1 MREQRQPKGRRFSN
15 LRTMA
20 FPKLVPAHSGHW
32 SFVIPSTSDLGHSSL
47 PAAMNYLNPIFTE
60 KRECQDCY
68 KCVRNCPVKA
78 IKIAGGYAS
87 VVPEL
92 CIVCGHCVEVC
103 PNGAKKVRDDLAH
116 ARQLLT
122 RKKKVFV
129 SLAPSYVTEF
139 PGVAAAQ
146 LIGALKRLGFAG
158 VSETALGAQQ
168 VSAQA
173 AALLQ
178 QHPERVL
185 ASSACPTVV
194 AYLQK
199 HRPNGAA
206 LLTGIMSPL
215 LTHCTMLRQAF
226 GADLGI
232 VFIGPCIAK
241 KLEADRHP
249 DLLDVVLTFED
260 LRRWLDQEKIAL
272 DKVPAAA
279 ADRFLPETSAEGS
292 WYPVDGGMIAGMKSI
307 CAVNDCSLMAFS
319 GLGAIKKALDGVEGA
334 TQESGVF
341 LELLACEGG
350 CVNGP
355 KVQSRG
361 ATVAK
366 RQRILRAVRQPGA
379 ALPRPAGLQ
388 TATSFIIAPPPGV
401 LVADSQIREALRG
414 VGKLSVEDELN
425 CGGCGYDSCRE
436 FGIALLGQK
445 AERAMCVTYMR
456 QLAHKK
462 ANALIQKMPSAVVI
476 VNESLRIIEFNA
488 AFVKLFAP
496 DKADKLDKPA
506 AAGGATLE
514 GIALAEVMPFASLFH
529 GVLKSGED
537 ILDRDLRFQ
546 NTILHATVFSIEK
559 QCLVGGILQDITKPA
574 VRKEQVIRKAREV
587 IQKQLATTQQIAY
600 LLGENAAE
608 AEITLNS
615 IIDSFSPPKPDE
627 PTKEANDW
635 RKLYRS

>member
-1 MREQRQPKGRRFSN
+1 
-15 LRTMA
+15 
-20 FPKLVPAHSGHW
+20 
-32 SFVIPSTSDLGHSSL
+32 
-47 PAAMNYLNPIFTE
+47 MNYLNPIFTE

-78 IKIAGGYAS
+78 IKVEGGYAS

-103 PNGAKKVRDDLAH
+103 PNGAKKVRDDLAN
-116 ARQLLT
+116 ARQLLA
-122 RKKKVFV
+122 RKESVFV
-129 SLAPSYVTEF
+129 SLAPSFVTEF
-139 PGVAAAQ
+139 PGVKPAQ
-146 LIGALKRLGFAG
+146 LIGALKKLGFVG

-178 QHPERVL
+178 NNPERMLV
-185 ASSACPTVV
+185 SSACPTVV

-199 HRPNGAA
+199 HRAGGAE
-206 LLTGIMSPL
+206 LLTGLLSPL
-215 LTHCTMLRQAF
+215 LTHCKMLRQTF
-226 GADLGI
+226 GTDIGI

-241 KLEADRHP
+241 KIEGAQHP
-249 DLLDVVLTFED
+249 ELLDVVLTFED
-260 LRRWLDQEKIAL
+260 LRRWLEQEKIA
-272 DKVPAAA
+272 
-279 ADRFLPETSAEGS
+279 PEKMVATPEDHFIPERSAEGA
-292 WYPVDGGMIAGMKSI
+292 WYPVDGGMIAGMKST

-319 GLGAIKKALDGVEGA
+319 GIGAIKKALDGIE
-334 TQESGVF
+334 EMKPDSGLF

-355 KVQSRG
+355 KVQRRD
-361 ATVAK
+361 ATVMK
-366 RQRILRAVRQPGA
+366 RHLVLRSVAPSGVA
-379 ALPRPAGLQ
+379 FPRPPAVETPADFTVAP
-388 TATSFIIAPPPGV
+388 TAVVRYP
-401 LVADSQIREALRG
+401 DSQIREALRN
-414 VGKLSVEDELN
+414 VGKLSPDDELN

-476 VNESLRIIEFNA
+476 VNDALRIIEFNT
-488 AFVKLFAP
+488 AFVNLFAP
-496 DKADKLDKPA
+496 EKSAKDNSAVSI
-506 AAGGATLE
+506 E

-529 GVLKSGED
+529 NVLKSGED

-546 NTILHATVFSIEK
+546 NTILHATIFSIEK
-559 QCLVGGILQDITKPA
+559 NCLVGGIIQDITKPA
-574 VRKEQVIRKAREV
+574 VRKEQVIRRAREV
-587 IQKQLATTQQIAY
+587 IQKQIATTQQIAY
-600 LLGENAAE
+600 LLGENAAD

-615 IIDSFSPPKPDE
+615 IIESFSPPKPDE
-627 PTKEANDW
+627 PKENNDW
-635 RKLYRS
+635 RKLYRR

>member
-1 MREQRQPKGRRFSN
+1 
-15 LRTMA
+15 
-20 FPKLVPAHSGHW
+20 
-32 SFVIPSTSDLGHSSL
+32 
-47 PAAMNYLNPIFTE
+47 MNYLNPIFTE

-78 IKIAGGYAS
+78 IKVEGGYAS

-103 PNGAKKVRDDLAH
+103 PNGAKKVRDDLAN

-122 RKKKVFV
+122 LKEKVFV

-139 PGVAAAQ
+139 PGLQPAQ
-146 LIGALKRLGFAG
+146 LISALKKLGFAG

-173 AALLQ
+173 AALLRKN
-178 QHPERVL
+178 PERVL
-185 ASSACPTVV
+185 VSSACPTVV

-199 HRPNGAA
+199 HRAGGAA
-206 LLTGIMSPL
+206 LLTGLLSPL
-215 LTHCTMLRQAF
+215 LTHCKMLRQTF
-226 GADLGI
+226 GADIGI

-241 KLEADRHP
+241 KIEAAQHP
-249 DLLDVVLTFED
+249 ELLDVVLTFED
-260 LRRWLDQEKIAL
+260 LRRWLEQEKIAL
-272 DKVPAAA
+272 GSCDATSQQGASAAPGAGSKTGDGGVATTLCDEASQLRFVP
-279 ADRFLPETSAEGS
+279 ENSTEGA
-292 WYPVDGGMIAGMKSI
+292 WYPVDGGMIAGMKSV

-319 GLGAIKKALDGVEGA
+319 GIGAIKKALDGIEEMKPDNGL
-334 TQESGVF
+334 F

-355 KVQSRG
+355 KVQRRD
-361 ATVAK
+361 ATVMK
-366 RQRILRAVRQPGA
+366 RHRVLRSVVAPQVLFPRPPVMEIPADFTVAPVTAVRYP
-379 ALPRPAGLQ
+379 
-388 TATSFIIAPPPGV
+388 
-401 LVADSQIREALRG
+401 DSQIREALRN
-414 VGKLSVEDELN
+414 VGKFSPDDELN

-476 VNESLRIIEFNA
+476 VNDALRVIEFNA
-488 AFVKLFAP
+488 AFVNLFAP
-496 DKADKLDKPA
+496 EKT
-506 AAGGATLE
+506 AGGDGAVSIE

-529 GVLKSGED
+529 NVLKTGED

-546 NTILHATVFSIEK
+546 NTILHATIFSIEK
-559 QCLVGGILQDITKPA
+559 HSLVGGILQDITEPA
-574 VRKEQVIRKAREV
+574 VQKEQVIRRAREV
-587 IQKQLATTQQIAY
+587 IQKQIATTQQIAY
-600 LLGENAAE
+600 LLGENAAD

-615 IIDSFSPPKPDE
+615 IIESFSPPKPDE
-627 PTKEANDW
+627 PKENHDW
-635 RKLYRS
+635 RKLYRR

>member
-1 MREQRQPKGRRFSN
+1 
-15 LRTMA
+15 
-20 FPKLVPAHSGHW
+20 V
-32 SFVIPSTSDLGHSSL
+32 
-47 PAAMNYLNPIFTE
+47 NYLNPIYTE

-78 IKIAGGYAS
+78 IRVEGGYAS

-103 PNGAKKVRDDLAH
+103 PNGAKKVRDDLAN
-116 ARQLLT
+116 ARQLLAL
-122 RKKKVFV
+122 KKTVFA

-139 PGVAAAQ
+139 PGMKPAQ
-146 LIGALKRLGFAG
+146 IIGALRKLGFAG

-173 AALLQ
+173 AAMLRNN
-178 QHPERVL
+178 PERVL
-185 ASSACPTVV
+185 VSSACPTVV

-199 HRPNGAA
+199 HRAGGAA
-206 LLTGIMSPL
+206 LLTGLMSPL
-215 LTHCTMLRQAF
+215 LTHCKMLRQQF
-226 GADLGI
+226 SADIGI

-241 KLEADRHP
+241 KLEAAQHP
-249 DLLDVVLTFED
+249 ELLDVVLTFED
-260 LRRWLDQEKIAL
+260 LRRWLEQEKIAPKEIL
-272 DKVPAAA
+272 ESPAEQFVPE
-279 ADRFLPETSAEGS
+279 RSAEGA
-292 WYPVDGGMIAGMKSI
+292 WYPVDGGMIAGMKSA

-319 GLGAIKKALDGVEGA
+319 GIGAIKRALDGIEEMKPDNGL
-334 TQESGVF
+334 F

-355 KVQSRG
+355 KVQRRD
-361 ATVAK
+361 ATVMK
-366 RQRILRAVRQPGA
+366 RHRVLRSVAAPQVPFPRLPALETPADFTVAPVAAVRYP
-379 ALPRPAGLQ
+379 
-388 TATSFIIAPPPGV
+388 
-401 LVADSQIREALRG
+401 DSQIREALRN
-414 VGKLSVEDELN
+414 VGKSSPDDELN

-476 VNESLRIIEFNA
+476 VNDAMRVIEFNA
-488 AFVKLFAP
+488 AFVHLFAP
-496 DKADKLDKPA
+496 EKT
-506 AAGGATLE
+506 AGGAGAVSIE

-529 GVLKSGED
+529 NVLKTGED

-546 NTILHATVFSIEK
+546 NTILHATIFSIEK
-559 QCLVGGILQDITKPA
+559 HSLVGGILQDITEPA
-574 VRKEQVIRKAREV
+574 VQKEQVIRRAREV

-608 AEITLNS
+608 SEITLNS
-615 IIDSFSPPKPDE
+615 IIESFSPPKPDE
-627 PTKEANDW
+627 PKEDNDW
-635 RKLYRS
+635 RKLYRR

>member
-1 MREQRQPKGRRFSN
+1 
-15 LRTMA
+15 
-20 FPKLVPAHSGHW
+20 V
-32 SFVIPSTSDLGHSSL
+32 
-47 PAAMNYLNPIFTE
+47 NYLNPIFTE

-78 IKIAGGYAS
+78 IKVEGGYAS

-103 PNGAKKVRDDLAH
+103 PNGAKKVRDDLAN

-122 RKKKVFV
+122 RKKSVFV
-129 SLAPSYVTEF
+129 SLAPSFVTEF
-139 PGVAAAQ
+139 PGVKPAQ
-146 LIGALKRLGFAG
+146 MIGALKKLGFAG

-173 AALLQ
+173 AALLRKN
-178 QHPERVL
+178 PERVL
-185 ASSACPTVV
+185 VSSACPTVV

-199 HRPNGAA
+199 HRAGGTA
-206 LLTGIMSPL
+206 LLTGLLSPL
-215 LTHCTMLRQAF
+215 LTHCKLLRQTF
-226 GADLGI
+226 GTDIGI

-241 KLEADRHP
+241 KIEAAQHP
-249 DLLDVVLTFED
+249 ELLDVVLTFED
-260 LRRWLDQEKIAL
+260 LRRWLEQEKITLDSCDAPSQQGARTAL
-272 DKVPAAA
+272 GAGSKTGEGGVANTLCDEASQLRFVP
-279 ADRFLPETSAEGS
+279 EHSAEGA
-292 WYPVDGGMIAGMKSI
+292 WYPVDGGMIAGMKST

-319 GLGAIKKALDGVEGA
+319 GIGAIKKALDGIEEMKPDNGL
-334 TQESGVF
+334 F

-355 KVQSRG
+355 KVQRRD
-361 ATVAK
+361 ATVMK
-366 RQRILRAVRQPGA
+366 RHLVLRSVAPNGVIF
-379 ALPRPAGLQ
+379 PRPATLEI
-388 TATSFIIAPPPGV
+388 TADFSVAPAAVVRYP
-401 LVADSQIREALRG
+401 DSQIREALRN
-414 VGKLSVEDELN
+414 VGKFSPDDELN

-476 VNESLRIIEFNA
+476 VNDAMRVIEFNA
-488 AFVKLFAP
+488 AFVNLFAP
-496 DKADKLDKPA
+496 EKM
-506 AAGGATLE
+506 AGGDGAVSIE

-529 GVLKSGED
+529 NVLKTGED

-546 NTILHATVFSIEK
+546 NTILHATIFSIEK
-559 QCLVGGILQDITKPA
+559 HSLVGGILQDITEPA
-574 VRKEQVIRKAREV
+574 VQKEQVIRRAREV
-587 IQKQLATTQQIAY
+587 IQKQIATTQQIAY
-600 LLGENAAE
+600 LLGENAAD

-615 IIDSFSPPKPDE
+615 IIESFSPPKPDE
-627 PTKEANDW
+627 PKENNDW
-635 RKLYRS
+635 RKLYRR

>member
-1 MREQRQPKGRRFSN
+1 
-15 LRTMA
+15 
-20 FPKLVPAHSGHW
+20 
-32 SFVIPSTSDLGHSSL
+32 
-47 PAAMNYLNPIFTE
+47 MNYLNPIFTE

-78 IKIAGGYAS
+78 IKVEGGYAS

-92 CIVCGHCVEVC
+92 CIFCGRCVEVC
-103 PNGAKKVRDDLAH
+103 PNGAKKVRDDLTY

-122 RKKKVFV
+122 LKEVVYV

-139 PGVAAAQ
+139 PGLKPAQ
-146 LIGALKRLGFAG
+146 MIGALRQLGFAG

-173 AALLQ
+173 AALLRQ
-178 QHPERVL
+178 NPTRVL

-199 HRPNGAA
+199 HRAGGGEMILG
-206 LLTGIMSPL
+206 LLSPL
-215 LTHCTMLRQAF
+215 LTHCKMLRQHF
-226 GADLGI
+226 GADIGI
-232 VFIGPCIAK
+232 VFMGPCIAK
-241 KLEADRHP
+241 KLEAAQHP
-249 DLLDVVLTFED
+249 ELLDVVLTYED
-260 LRRWLDQEKIAL
+260 LRRWLEREKI
-272 DKVPAAA
+272 
-279 ADRFLPETSAEGS
+279 LPENMAEASEQHFVPERSAEGA
-292 WYPVDGGMIAGMKSI
+292 WYPVDGGMIAGMKSS

-319 GLGAIKKALDGVEGA
+319 GISAIKKALDGIE
-334 TQESGVF
+334 EMKPDSGLF

-355 KVQSRG
+355 KVLRRD
-361 ATVAK
+361 ATVMK
-366 RQRILRAVRQPGA
+366 RHRILRSVAPPNV
-379 ALPRPAGLQ
+379 ALPRPTLVE
-388 TATSFIIAPPPGV
+388 TPTTFTVAP
-401 LVADSQIREALRG
+401 VAVVRYPDSQIREALRN
-414 VGKLSVEDELN
+414 VGKFSPDDELN

-436 FGIALLGQK
+436 FGIALINQK

-476 VNESLRIIEFNA
+476 VNDALRVIEFNA
-488 AFVKLFAP
+488 AFVNLFAP
-496 DKADKLDKPA
+496 KMMAS
-506 AAGGATLE
+506 AGTASIE

-529 GVLKSGED
+529 NVLKTGED

-546 NTILHATVFSIEK
+546 NAILHATIFSIEK
-559 QCLVGGILQDITKPA
+559 HSLVGGILQDITEPA
-574 VRKEQVIRKAREV
+574 VQKEQVIRRAREV

-608 AEITLNS
+608 SEITLNS
-615 IIDSFSPPKPDE
+615 IIESFSPPKPDE
-627 PTKEANDW
+627 PKENHDW
-635 RKLYRS
+635 RKLYRR